1 MGVPIKLIL
10 KEIGSR
16 INNIGTIVDT
26 DPNNDETTSYVGKML
41 QRAGAGVGAGAFA
54 GGIKDMNNMKDTAS
68 AADAAS
74 AASDA
79 KDAAEAASAAK
90 DMADAASAAKDVA
103 SAASDKNIKDITT
116 SNTADVIERAYKQL
130 DDIIYK
136 YNSKGQAL
144 GEDDKLRAG
153 ITAQSMEG
161 SILESAVIEDP
172 NTGYKMVDTRHLA
185 LANAAAIKEIFERLD
200 RIEGRNEI

>member
-1 MGVPIKLIL
+1 MDARLIL

-26 DPNNDETTSYVGKML
+26 NPNNDETTSYMGKMV
-41 QRAGAGVGAGAFA
+41 QGAGSF
-54 GGIKDMNNMKDTAS
+54 GGGLKDIGSLKDNFS
-68 AADAAS
+68 SKDAK
-74 AASDA
+74 DA
-79 KDAAEAASAAK
+79 KDAADAAK
-90 DMADAASAAKDVA
+90 DAASAAKDVA
-103 SAASDKNIKDITT
+103 AAVSDKNLKDIDKTGT
-116 SNTADVIERAYKQL
+116 TADIIEKAYKGL

-153 ITAQSMEG
+153 VTAQSMEG
-161 SILESAVIEDP
+161 SILESAVMEDP
-172 NTGYKMVDTRHLA
+172 ATGYKMVDTRHLA

-200 RIEGRNEI
+200 KLEGKQ

>member
-1 MGVPIKLIL
+1 MAVPIKMIL

-26 DPNNDETTSYVGKML
+26 NPNNDETTSYMGKMV
-41 QRAGAGVGAGAFA
+41 QGAGSF
-54 GGIKDMNNMKDTAS
+54 GGGLKDIGSLKDNFS
-68 AADAAS
+68 SKDAK
-74 AASDA
+74 DA
-79 KDAAEAASAAK
+79 KDAADAAK
-90 DMADAASAAKDVA
+90 DAASAAKDVA
-103 SAASDKNIKDITT
+103 AAVSDKNLKDIDKTGT
-116 SNTADVIERAYKQL
+116 TADIIEKAYKGL

-153 ITAQSMEG
+153 VTAQSMEG
-161 SILESAVIEDP
+161 SILESAVMEDP
-172 NTGYKMVDTRHLA
+172 ATGYKMVDTRHLA

-200 RIEGRNEI
+200 KLEGK

>member
-1 MGVPIKLIL
+1 MSARLIL

-26 DPNNDETTSYVGKML
+26 DPNNDETTSYAGKML
-41 QRAGAGVGAGAFA
+41 QGTGAF
-54 GGIKDMNNMKDTAS
+54 GGGLKDIKDNFS
-68 AADAAS
+68 S
-74 AASDA
+74 
-79 KDAAEAASAAK
+79 KDA
-90 DMADAASAAKDVA
+90 A
-103 SAASDKNIKDITT
+103 SAASDKNIKDIDKT
-116 SNTADVIERAYKQL
+116 SNTADIIEKAYKGL

-153 ITAQSMEG
+153 VTAQSMEG
-161 SILESAVIEDP
+161 SILESAVMEDP
-172 NTGYKMVDTRHLA
+172 ATGYKMVDTRHLA

-200 RIEGRNEI
+200 KLEGKK

>member
-1 MGVPIKLIL
+1 MAVPIKLIL

-26 DPNNDETTSYVGKML
+26 DETNDETTSYAGKML
-41 QRAGAGVGAGAFA
+41 QGAGAGAFA
-54 GGIKDMNNMKDTAS
+54 GGIKDMKNMKDTAN
-68 AADAAS
+68 
-74 AASDA
+74 A
-79 KDAAEAASAAK
+79 KDTAEAAK

-103 SAASDKNIKDITT
+103 SAASDKNIKDIKTE
-116 SNTADVIERAYKQL
+116 STADVIEKAYKGL

-136 YNSKGQAL
+136 YNNKGQAL

>member
-1 MGVPIKLIL
+1 MSARLIL

-26 DPNNDETTSYVGKML
+26 DPNNDETTSYMGKML
-41 QRAGAGVGAGAFA
+41 QGAGAF
-54 GGIKDMNNMKDTAS
+54 GGGLKDIGSFKDNFS
-68 AADAAS
+68 S
-74 AASDA
+74 KDA
-79 KDAAEAASAAK
+79 KDAASAAK
-90 DMADAASAAKDVA
+90 DAASAASAAKDVA
-103 SAASDKNIKDITT
+103 SAVSDKNLKDIDKT
-116 SNTADVIERAYKQL
+116 NTADIIEKAYKGL

-153 ITAQSMEG
+153 VTAQSMEG
-161 SILESAVIEDP
+161 SILESAVMEDP
-172 NTGYKMVDTRHLA
+172 ATGYKMVDTRHLA

-200 RIEGRNEI
+200 KLEGKQ

>member
-1 MGVPIKLIL
+1 MAVPIKMIL

-26 DPNNDETTSYVGKML
+26 DPNNDETTSYMGKMV
-41 QRAGAGVGAGAFA
+41 QGTGAF
-54 GGIKDMNNMKDTAS
+54 GGGLKDIKDNFSSK
-68 AADAAS
+68 
-74 AASDA
+74 DA
-79 KDAAEAASAAK
+79 KDV
-90 DMADAASAAKDVA
+90 ADAAKDVA
-103 SAASDKNIKDITT
+103 AAASDKNIKDIAKT
-116 SNTADVIERAYKQL
+116 NTADIIEKAYKGL

-161 SILESAVIEDP
+161 SILESAVMEDP
-172 NTGYKMVDTRHLA
+172 ATGYKMVDTRHLA

-200 RIEGRNEI
+200 KLEGKK

>member
-1 MGVPIKLIL
+1 MNARLIL

-26 DPNNDETTSYVGKML
+26 DPNNDETTSYMGKML
-41 QRAGAGVGAGAFA
+41 EGNGAF
-54 GGIKDMNNMKDTAS
+54 GGGLKDIKDNFNSK
-68 AADAAS
+68 
-74 AASDA
+74 DA
-79 KDAAEAASAAK
+79 KDV
-90 DMADAASAAKDVA
+90 ADAAKDVA
-103 SAASDKNIKDITT
+103 SAASDKNLKDIDKT
-116 SNTADVIERAYKQL
+116 NTADIIEKAYKGL

-161 SILESAVIEDP
+161 SILESAVMEDP
-172 NTGYKMVDTRHLA
+172 ATGYKMVDTRHLA

-200 RIEGRNEI
+200 KLGGKE

>member
-1 MGVPIKLIL
+1 MSARLIL

-26 DPNNDETTSYVGKML
+26 NPNNDETTSYMGKMV
-41 QRAGAGVGAGAFA
+41 QGAGAF
-54 GGIKDMNNMKDTAS
+54 GGGLKDIKDNFKFNSKD
-68 AADAAS
+68 AADAA
-74 AASDA
+74 
-79 KDAAEAASAAK
+79 DAAEAA
-90 DMADAASAAKDVA
+90 DAAKDVA
-103 SAASDKNIKDITT
+103 AAVSDKNLKDIDKNGT
-116 SNTADVIERAYKQL
+116 TADIIEKAYKGL

-161 SILESAVIEDP
+161 SILESAVMEDP
-172 NTGYKMVDTRHLA
+172 ATGYKMVDTRHLA

-200 RIEGRNEI
+200 KLEGKQ

>member
-1 MGVPIKLIL
+1 MDARLIL

-16 INNIGTIVDT
+16 INNIGTVVDT
-26 DPNNDETTSYVGKML
+26 DPNNDETTSYMGKML
-41 QRAGAGVGAGAFA
+41 EGTGSF
-54 GGIKDMNNMKDTAS
+54 GGGLKDIGNLKDKFNAKD

-74 AASDA
+74 TA
-79 KDAAEAASAAK
+79 KDVAST
-90 DMADAASAAKDVA
+90 AKDVA
-103 SAASDKNIKDITT
+103 SAVSDKNIKDIAKT
-116 SNTADVIERAYKQL
+116 NTADIIEKAYKGL

-161 SILESAVIEDP
+161 SILESAVMEDP
-172 NTGYKMVDTRHLA
+172 ATGYKMVDTRHLA

-200 RIEGRNEI
+200 KLEGKK

>member
-1 MGVPIKLIL
+1 MAVPIKLIL

-26 DPNNDETTSYVGKML
+26 DETNDETTSFAGRML
-41 QRAGAGVGAGAFA
+41 QGAGAGAFG
-54 GGIKDMNNMKDTAS
+54 GGIKDLKNMK
-68 AADAAS
+68 
-74 AASDA
+74 DA
-79 KDAAEAASAAK
+79 KDAKDTAEAAK
-90 DMADAASAAKDVA
+90 DMADTASAAKDVA

-116 SNTADVIERAYKQL
+116 SNTADVIEKAYKQL

-153 ITAQSMEG
+153 ITAQSLSN
-161 SILESAVIEDP
+161 SILESNVFKDP
-172 NTGYKMVDTRHLA
+172 ETGFLKIDTSQQA
-185 LANAAAIKEIFERLD
+185 LANAAAIKILFEKIDELEKL
-200 RIEGRNEI
+200 IKK

>member
-1 MGVPIKLIL
+1 MSARLIL

-26 DPNNDETTSYVGKML
+26 DPNNDETTSYAGKMI
-41 QRAGAGVGAGAFA
+41 QGAGAF
-54 GGIKDMNNMKDTAS
+54 GGGTKGIGSFKDNFNSKDIAS
-68 AADAAS
+68 AAG
-74 AASDA
+74 DA
-79 KDAAEAASAAK
+79 KDVASAASAAK
-90 DMADAASAAKDVA
+90 DAASAASAAKDVA
-103 SAASDKNIKDITT
+103 SAVSDKNLKDIDKTK
-116 SNTADVIERAYKQL
+116 TADIIEKAYKGL

-153 ITAQSMEG
+153 VTAQSMEG
-161 SILESAVIEDP
+161 SILESAVMEDP
-172 NTGYKMVDTRHLA
+172 ATGYKMVDTRHLA

-200 RIEGRNEI
+200 KLEGKK

>member
-1 MGVPIKLIL
+1 MSARLIL

-26 DPNNDETTSYVGKML
+26 DPNNDETTSYMGKMV
-41 QRAGAGVGAGAFA
+41 QGAGAFGGGLKDIKDNFSSKDAA
-54 GGIKDMNNMKDTAS
+54 GGLKDIKDAFSSKD

-74 AASDA
+74 AI
-79 KDAAEAASAAK
+79 
-90 DMADAASAAKDVA
+90 A
-103 SAASDKNIKDITT
+103 SAASDKNLKDIDKNGT
-116 SNTADVIERAYKQL
+116 TADIIEKAYKGL

-153 ITAQSMEG
+153 VTAQSIEG
-161 SILESAVIEDP
+161 SILESAVMEDP
-172 NTGYKMVDTRHLA
+172 ATGYKMVDTRHLA

-200 RIEGRNEI
+200 KLEGKQ

>member
-1 MGVPIKLIL
+1 MSARLIL

-26 DPNNDETTSYVGKML
+26 DPSNDETTSYMGKML
-41 QRAGAGVGAGAFA
+41 DGAGAFGGGLKDIKDNFSSKDAA
-54 GGIKDMNNMKDTAS
+54 GGLKDIKDAFSSKD

-74 AASDA
+74 AV
-79 KDAAEAASAAK
+79 KDIASA
-90 DMADAASAAKDVA
+90 V
-103 SAASDKNIKDITT
+103 SDKNLKDIDKT
-116 SNTADVIERAYKQL
+116 STTADIIEKAYKGL

-153 ITAQSMEG
+153 VTAQSMEG
-161 SILESAVIEDP
+161 SILESAVMEDP
-172 NTGYKMVDTRHLA
+172 ATGYKMVDTRHLA

-200 RIEGRNEI
+200 KLEGKQ